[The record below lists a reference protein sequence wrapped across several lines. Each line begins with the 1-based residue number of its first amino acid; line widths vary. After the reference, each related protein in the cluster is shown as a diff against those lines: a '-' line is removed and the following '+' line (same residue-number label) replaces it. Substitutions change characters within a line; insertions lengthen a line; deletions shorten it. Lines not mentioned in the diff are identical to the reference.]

1 MNDLPE
7 GEKEEK
13 QTLPESPTVQE
24 ITDKEFPPAE
34 AESAEKV
41 PDEEAEAD
49 DSPNKGAESRIKEL
63 NAKANAEKAEKL
75 VAQAKAESLEKKLA
89 ELTGQMEPVL
99 EPYNPEVLEPIVQQG
114 EEIDADELNRR
125 VAERDKKLLQQADAL
140 GQFRAKQAKAIEN
153 INREALEAIA
163 KHKQLDS
170 EDELFDAE
178 LSETVT
184 EAVEAYIR
192 VNPTGSVKSYVD
204 KLMKPYTSSVA
215 KEVAKQSETLVKQ
228 ASETALRPSNV
239 KPVDKKFE
247 DLSIKEMEA
256 KLGFAY

>member
-1 MNDLPE
+1 MSDLPE
-7 GEKEEK
+7 GVKEENE
-13 QTLPESPTVQE
+13 TPPASPTVQE
-24 ITDKEFPPAE
+24 ITDKEFPPAKAELAPE
-34 AESAEKV
+34 APKEESKPE
-41 PDEEAEAD
+41 D
-49 DSPNKGAESRIKEL
+49 DSSIGAQARIKEL

-89 ELTGQMEPVL
+89 ELTGLMDNQPF
-99 EPYNPEVLEPIVQQG
+99 NPEPLAPIVQQG

-125 VAERDKKLLQQADAL
+125 VAERDAKLLQQADAV
-140 GQFRAKQAKAIEN
+140 GQFRAKQVKAIEN

-170 EDELFDAE
+170 ESELFDPE

-184 EAVEAYIR
+184 EAVEAYVR

-204 KLMKPYTSSVA
+204 KLMKPYTSAVA

-239 KPVDKKFE
+239 KPVEKKFE

-256 KLGFAY
+256 KLGFSY